1 MVALVMSTTMPI
13 AITRAVSPAIG
24 QCELTHLERQ
34 PIDVQLAVAQHQRYC
49 DALTSL
55 GCAVLHL
62 PAEPALPDSVFVEDT
77 AIVLDDI
84 AIITRPGAA
93 ARRAETASIA
103 QALAPYRRLVFI
115 EVPGLVDGG
124 DVLRLDKT
132 LYVGLST
139 RSNQA
144 AIDQMRTILTP
155 LGYTV
160 QGVLVEG
167 CLHLKSAVTQV
178 GPQTLLVNPRW
189 VDAESFG
196 DWQGIEVDP
205 AEPYGANALWVQG
218 AVIYPTSYPRT
229 AQRLI
234 AAGIPLVTVEAGE
247 LIKAE
252 GAVTCCSLILT

>member
-1 MVALVMSTTMPI
+1 MPI

-34 PIDVQLAVAQHQRYC
+34 AIDVQLASAQHHGYC
-49 DALTSL
+49 DALSTL
-55 GCAVLHL
+55 RCAVLHL

-77 AIVLDDI
+77 ALVLDEI

-93 ARRAETASIA
+93 SRRAETASIA
-103 QALAPYRRLVFI
+103 QALTPYRPLAFI
-115 EVPGLVDGG
+115 AEPGLVDGG
-124 DVLRLDKT
+124 DVLRLGKA

-144 AIDQMRTILTP
+144 AIDQLRAILQP
-155 LGYTV
+155 FSYTV
-160 QGVLVEG
+160 QGVQVDG

-178 GPQTLLVNPRW
+178 GPRTLLVNPAW
-189 VDAESFG
+189 VDVETFG
-196 DWQGIEVDP
+196 DWQVIAVDP

-229 AQRLI
+229 AQRLR
-234 AAGIPLVTVEAGE
+234 AAGVQLQLVEASE

-252 GAVTCCSLILT
+252 GAVTCCSLILS